1 MDLRIKYVDPHAK
14 FFLLFSI
21 LRFCDDPDPKYP
33 NEKTKR
39 KNQEKI
45 LKDTFGEEGKEIFFA
60 KSSQLEAKNCP
71 TGQDRYFFNPKKTCK
86 QNFELI
92 TKDEKVKMKRSY
104 GEKLLDPSEYCLVQY
119 SGTNIFDR
127 IAKICQKD
135 EAEVETKFS

>member
-1 MDLRIKYVDPHAK
+1 MDLTIKYVDPHAK
-14 FFLLFSI
+14 IFWLFSI
-21 LRFCDDPDPKYP
+21 LRFCDTELS
-33 NEKTKR
+33 EK
-39 KNQEKI
+39 QEKI
-45 LKDTFGEEGKEIFFA
+45 RKSEIKILKNTFGKEGKEIFFG
-60 KSSQLEAKNCP
+60 KPSHLEANNCP
-71 TGQDRYFFNPKKTCK
+71 VGQLKDYFNPKKTCK

-92 TKDEKVKMKRSY
+92 IKDEEVKMKRSY

>member
-14 FFLLFSI
+14 IFWLFSI
-21 LRFCDDPDPKYP
+21 LRFCDDPDPNDP

-39 KNQEKI
+39 KNEEKI

-60 KSSQLEAKNCP
+60 KSSQLEAENCP

-92 TKDEKVKMKRSY
+92 PNDGEFVKKQQCKKATRVC
-104 GEKLLDPSEYCLVQY
+104 KLTVFPHIVSALE
-119 SGTNIFDR
+119 
-127 IAKICQKD
+127 
-135 EAEVETKFS
+135 